1 MRSVED
7 QTLIVYHTDLRH
19 QWPQAAALALA
30 ARLPYAR
37 RRAARSTQLHA
48 RASVAGVALALRV
61 LARLLG
67 RKVDAREL
75 VFARHAKPRLA
86 GATAPTSGE
95 DMPQCVDF
103 SIAHSGSWVGCAAM
117 AHARIGFDLEQ
128 GTDARAADWV
138 AREAL
143 LKAVGEGLRA
153 LAAVR
158 SLSLEQCPLQ
168 WRGASW
174 QLRRLDLF
182 PDASACVVASVP
194 VQRVEVQALTPAEL
208 FAP

>member
-1 MRSVED
+1 M
-7 QTLIVYHTDLRH
+7 IVYHTDLRD

-37 RRAARSTQLHA
+37 RRAAGSPQLHA
-48 RASVAGVALALRV
+48 RASVAGVALALRA

-67 RKVDAREL
+67 REVDAREL

-86 GATAPTSGE
+86 AATAQTS
-95 DMPQCVDF
+95 DTDVPQCVDF

-117 AHARIGFDLEQ
+117 THARIGFDLEQ
-128 GTDARAADWV
+128 GTDARATDWV

-158 SLSLEQCPLQ
+158 AVSLEQRPLQ
-168 WRGASW
+168 WRGTSW
-174 QLRRLDLF
+174 QLTRLDLF
-182 PDASACVVASVP
+182 PGASACVVASVP
-194 VQRVEVQALTPAEL
+194 VQRVELRALTPAEL